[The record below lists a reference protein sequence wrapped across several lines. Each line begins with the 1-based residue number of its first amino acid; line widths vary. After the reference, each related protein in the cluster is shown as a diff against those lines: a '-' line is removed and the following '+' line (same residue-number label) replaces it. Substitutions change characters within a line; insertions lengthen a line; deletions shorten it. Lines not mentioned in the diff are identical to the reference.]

1 MKYYIYPCSSQKD
14 APYLIFSSGL
24 GGHASFWNPQLESL
38 SMHFNIVTYDQE
50 GCHQDSA
57 LLPAHYHMRDMANQV
72 LHLLEHLQ
80 IHEFHMIGHAL
91 GGIIGM
97 ELAKQLQSSSITML
111 SLTLINAWDELDAHT
126 QKCFDARIALLA
138 SAGAEAYVRAQALF
152 LYPPAWISQNHS
164 DIKNTEDIQLQNFP
178 PKTNVFARLRALM
191 RFQLQAEHL
200 QALQNTAIHIVAN
213 QDDFLVPVHKS
224 QDLFTK
230 LAHGQLCILPS
241 GAHASTVTES
251 QRLNQT
257 FIQFF
262 HNIKALS

>member
-1 MKYYIYPCSSQKD
+1 MKHSIHPCSSQED
-14 APYLIFSSGL
+14 APYLILSSGL
-24 GGHASFWNPQLESL
+24 GGHSSFWLPQVDTLCQ
-38 SMHFNIVTYDQE
+38 HFHVLTYDQE

-57 LLPAHYHMRDMANQV
+57 LLPAHYHMCDMATQV

-80 IHEFHMIGHAL
+80 IHDFHMIGHAL

-164 DIKNTEDIQLQNFP
+164 HIKNTEDIQLQNFP
-178 PKTNVFARLRALM
+178 PKTNVFARLKALM
-191 RFQLQAEHL
+191 DFQLQPLHVE
-200 QALQNTAIHIVAN
+200 ALQNVPLHIIAN
-213 QDDFLVPVHKS
+213 NDDFLVPVQKS
-224 QDLFTK
+224 HDLFRQ
-230 LAHGQLCILPS
+230 LRHGQLSILTT
-241 GAHASTVTES
+241 GAHASTVTEP
-251 QRLNQT
+251 QLLNHT
-257 FIQFF
+257 LTQFF
-262 HNIKALS
+262 YNSRIL